1 MVQIKKSSEQ
11 AKKTENASKPN
22 RAQSKENCDIFIFPK
37 VWLEVFWVS
46 FVDGEGRALYFFFFF
61 GAKAFKEINRKLSSR
76 ANGYSHVCVCA
87 EVLGGWGEDVMPLAD
102 GVKLV
107 PFTYRP
113 PHDK

>member
-11 AKKTENASKPN
+11 AKKTENESKPN

-37 VWLEVFWVS
+37 VWLEVFRVS
-46 FVDGEGRALYFFFFF
+46 FGNGEGRALYFFFL
-61 GAKAFKEINRKLSSR
+61 GQLLRKLTGNCLAGR
-76 ANGYSHVCVCA
+76 TDIAMCVCV
-87 EVLGGWGEDVMPLAD
+87 LRYWGRGEEVMPLAD

>member
-1 MVQIKKSSEQ
+1 MQIKKSSEQ
-11 AKKTENASKPN
+11 AKKTENESKPN

-37 VWLEVFWVS
+37 VWLEVFRVS
-46 FVDGEGRALYFFFFF
+46 FGNGEGRALYFFFFL
-61 GAKAFKEINRKLSSR
+61 GPKLLRKLTGNCLAGR
-76 ANGYSHVCVCA
+76 TDIAMCVCV
-87 EVLGGWGEDVMPLAD
+87 LRYWGRGEEVMPPAD